1 MGFLNGV
8 LLFGLL
14 GSLVPLVIHLLERR
28 KLPRMSFPS
37 LRFLHELNR
46 RQMRRLNLQRLL
58 ILILRMLLVALI
70 AFALARPT
78 LTGPLAVLFPEDSP
92 RALALLI
99 DNSASMLLE
108 SETGTL
114 AETARRRAGEI
125 LAELDPDRDEV
136 LLYALEANPRRL
148 GGGPMPPAAALR
160 LLEDWDQAQGGAA
173 IADGL
178 REAMTEL
185 SQMPQPRRELFIL
198 SDFAAAT
205 LPGDSGISEIPREMR
220 VAALPLSSEA
230 PPNTGLTDLRLPLR
244 PVLPGRPFDLAV
256 AGRSW
261 GGSGSESFPVE
272 LELDGE
278 HRGGLQLE
286 PQPGRESWRSVTV
299 SLGGQTDVV
308 GTWRKRRDRFAPDD
322 ELAFTL
328 PLTPELRVLLVAPA
342 EEPGARSARLSLAEH
357 LARALDPYRGRLPGR
372 VDLRVSRLAF
382 GDLLSE
388 GLDAVDPHLIV
399 LCDGEGL
406 DAGRAELL
414 VDYVAKGGGLL
425 ICPARG
431 GQADLARHL
440 LPRLGGPRALEL
452 NDVNSEYLAEL
463 DPEHPLFDGFDD
475 EHRRVLSEQALWHS
489 FRCELGEREIL
500 ARFRS
505 GRPALM
511 SWRSE
516 RGRVRLLLFEAG
528 PEGGELPYS
537 SMFLPL
543 LQELAQET
551 AGAASPLFA
560 EAGQSLVWPLAELPS
575 GDNTLHALDPEGL
588 ELPVRLDTSVY
599 PHRARLERA
608 DRPGIYRLRERRRGE
623 VEPRQLGLAAVRVPA
638 VEGELAPLPADSIAA
653 RLGLDRLEVIGSD
666 DPFATAL
673 EAGRN
678 GKELARSILIL
689 ALLLMAAELWLAQ
702 RSEREA

>member
-1 MGFLNGV
+1 LGFLNGV

-28 KLPRMSFPS
+28 KLPRMKFPS
-37 LRFLHELNR
+37 LRFLSELNR

-78 LTGPLAVLFPEDSP
+78 LTGPLAALFPEDSP

-114 AETARRRAGEI
+114 AELARRRSKEI
-125 LAELDPDRDEV
+125 LAELDPERDEV
-136 LLYALEANPRRL
+136 LLYALEASPRRL

-160 LLEDWDQAQGGAA
+160 LLDEWEQAQGGAA
-173 IADGL
+173 IAPGL
-178 REAMTEL
+178 REAMAEL
-185 SQMPQPRRELFIL
+185 ALLPQPRRELFIL

-205 LPGDSGISEIPREMR
+205 LPVDSSAGEIPREMR
-220 VAALPLSSEA
+220 VAALPLSAEA

-261 GGSGSESFPVE
+261 GGSETESFPVE

-278 HRGGLQLE
+278 HRGGLQLD
-286 PQPGRESWRSVTV
+286 PPPGRESWRSVTV
-299 SLGGQTDVV
+299 SLSGQADVV

-328 PLTPELRVLLVAPA
+328 PLTPELRVLLAAPTA
-342 EEPGARSARLSLAEH
+342 APSAKGMRLSLAEH
-357 LARALDPYRGRLPGR
+357 LARALDPYRGRLPGQ
-372 VDLRVSRLAF
+372 VDLHVSRLEF
-382 GDLLSE
+382 GDLLGESLE
-388 GLDAVDPHLIV
+388 AVDPHLIV
-399 LCDGEGL
+399 LCGGEGL
-406 DAGRAELL
+406 DAGRGELL
-414 VDYVAKGGGLL
+414 ADYVARGGGLL
-425 ICPARG
+425 ICPALG

-452 NDVNSEYLAEL
+452 NDSRAEYLGEL
-463 DPEHPLFDGFDD
+463 DPEHPLFDGFDE
-475 EHRRVLSEQALWHS
+475 EHRRVLGEQALWRS
-489 FRCELGEREIL
+489 FRCEVGERDIL

-511 SWRSE
+511 SWRKE

-551 AGAASPLFA
+551 AGAARPLFA
-560 EAGQSLVWPLAELPS
+560 EAGHPLVWPLAELPA
-575 GDNTLHALDPEGL
+575 GDKALHALDPEGR
-588 ELPVRLDTSVY
+588 ELPVRVDASVY

-608 DRPGIYRLRERRRGE
+608 DRPGIYRLRERRSGE
-623 VEPRQLGLAAVRVPA
+623 LEPRELGLAAVRVPA
-638 VEGELAPLPADSIAA
+638 AEGELAPLPADSIAV
-653 RLGLDRLEVIGSD
+653 RLGLERLEVIRHGE
-666 DPFATAL
+666 PFAAAL

-702 RSEREA
+702 RSEREG